1 MKVEFELEPEKA
13 MWAIAV
19 MQLFNGDMSNVNGTA
34 LMEDAFCE
42 ALRDLAYKVGER
54 SIESFSNTSDARSA
68 YQEVIRAFG
77 KALNADRPH

>member
-1 MKVEFELEPEKA
+1 MKIEFELEPEKA
-13 MWAIAV
+13 MWAIAIV
-19 MQLFNGDMSNVNGTA
+19 QLFNGEISRLHKTA

-42 ALRDLAYKVGER
+42 ALRDLAYKVGEGG
-54 SIESFSNTSDARSA
+54 IEKFSNTSDARST